1 MPEVKIPIEELREKK
16 IFVATPM
23 YGGMCSG
30 MYSKAC
36 CDLATLSTK
45 YQMDLKFFYLF
56 NESLIPRARNY
67 LVDEFLRAEEYTHL
81 MFIDADIHFDPNDVL
96 TLAALDKDI
105 IGGPY
110 PKKCIAWEKVRNA
123 VDTGLADEDPTVLEQ
138 YTGDYVFN
146 PVENTHKIQVAEPV
160 DVLEI
165 GTGFMLIK
173 REVFDDFKEAYPQ
186 FTYTPDHNR
195 SEHFSGDR
203 EIHAYFD
210 TVIDSD
216 AYLGEI
222 SGKSNRY
229 LSEDYFFCQFVR
241 RLGYK
246 IYLCPWMKLGHMGSY
261 VFSGSM
267 QSLANLE
274 FAAHGMDK
282 ESRVSGYEKRK
293 RNRGKRKKKG

>member
-1 MPEVKIPIEELREKK
+1 MVEVKIGVEELREKK
-16 IFVATPM
+16 IMVCTPM

-36 CDLATLSTK
+36 CDLATLATK
-45 YQMDLKFFYLF
+45 YQMDVKFFYLF

-67 LVDEFLRAEEYTHL
+67 LVDEFIRAEQYTHL

-123 VDTGLADEDPTVLEQ
+123 VDSGLADEDPQILEQ

-146 PVENTHKIQVAEPV
+146 PVENTHKIQVGDPV

-173 REVFDDFKEAYPQ
+173 RQVFDDFREAYPQ
-186 FTYTPDHNR
+186 FSYTPDHNR
-195 SEHFSGDR
+195 SENFDGKRD
-203 EIHAYFD
+203 IHAYFD

-241 RLGYK
+241 RIGYK

-267 QSLANLE
+267 ASLANLE
-274 FAAHGMDK
+274 YAAHGMDNETK
-282 ESRVSGYEKRK
+282 VSGHDKRK
-293 RNRGKRKKKG
+293 RNKNKRKRK

>member
-1 MPEVKIPIEELREKK
+1 MVEVKIGVEELREKK
-16 IFVATPM
+16 IMVCTPM

-36 CDLATLSTK
+36 CDLATLATK
-45 YQMDLKFFYLF
+45 YQMDVKFFYLF

-67 LVDEFLRAEEYTHL
+67 LVDEFIRAEQYTHL

-110 PKKCIAWEKVRNA
+110 PKKCIALEKVRNA
-123 VDTGLADEDPTVLEQ
+123 VDSGLADEDPQILEQ

-146 PVENTHKIQVAEPV
+146 PVENTHKIQVGDPV

-173 REVFDDFKEAYPQ
+173 RQVFDDFREAYPQ
-186 FTYTPDHNR
+186 FSYTPDHNR
-195 SEHFSGDR
+195 SENFDGKRD
-203 EIHAYFD
+203 IHAYFD

-216 AYLGEI
+216 AYLGDI

-241 RLGYK
+241 RIGYK

-267 QSLANLE
+267 ASLANLE
-274 FAAHGMDK
+274 YAAHGMDNETK
-282 ESRVSGYEKRK
+282 VSGHDKRK
-293 RNRGKRKKKG
+293 RNKNKRKRK

>member
-1 MPEVKIPIEELREKK
+1 MEVKIGIEELRSKK
-16 IFVATPM
+16 IMVCTPM